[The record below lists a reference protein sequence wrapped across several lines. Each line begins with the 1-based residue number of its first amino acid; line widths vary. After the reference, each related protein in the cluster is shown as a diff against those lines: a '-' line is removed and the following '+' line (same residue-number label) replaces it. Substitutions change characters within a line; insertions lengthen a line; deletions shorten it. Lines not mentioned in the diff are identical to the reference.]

1 MPPHHNNQGL
11 RREHS
16 SNFDGDCFRSALRT
30 ELWRLKRLSWVE
42 TSHRQQL
49 DKAYGPSPDL
59 DVIPSGMNAFSAPD
73 AVARYADNPPRMVP
87 GYADMQ
93 RMAMLLLA
101 EHGPTDAKV
110 LVLGAGG
117 GLELKVFAE
126 SQPGWS
132 FDGVD
137 PSAAMLE
144 LARQTLGNLAD
155 RARLHE
161 GLIDNAPEGPFDG
174 AVCILTFHFIERAER
189 ARTLQEVRRRL
200 RPGAPFIVAHF
211 SIPQDRR
218 DLWLSRYAAFATASG
233 IDPAQAES
241 AKTEIGERL
250 PILSPEEDEALLRE
264 AGFTGVSLFYAGF
277 AFRGWVCSA

>member
-1 MPPHHNNQGL
+1 M
-11 RREHS
+11 
-16 SNFDGDCFRSALRT
+16 D
-30 ELWRLKRLSWVE
+30 
-42 TSHRQQL
+42 
-49 DKAYGPSPDL
+49 
-59 DVIPSGMNAFSAPD
+59 AFSDPD

-101 EHGPTDAKV
+101 ERVPAKAKV

-117 GLELKVFAE
+117 GLELKVFTE
-126 SQPGWS
+126 SQPEWS

-155 RARLHE
+155 RTRLHE

-174 AVCILTFHFIERAER
+174 AVCILTLHFIERAER

-211 SIPQDRR
+211 SIPQDER

-233 IDPAQAES
+233 IDRVQAES
-241 AKTEIGERL
+241 ARTGIADHL

-277 AFRGWVCSA
+277 TFRGWVCSA

>member
-1 MPPHHNNQGL
+1 M
-11 RREHS
+11 
-16 SNFDGDCFRSALRT
+16 D
-30 ELWRLKRLSWVE
+30 
-42 TSHRQQL
+42 
-49 DKAYGPSPDL
+49 
-59 DVIPSGMNAFSAPD
+59 AFSDPQ

-101 EHGPTDAKV
+101 ERAPDEAQV

-126 SQPGWS
+126 NRPGWS
-132 FDGVD
+132 FVGVD
-137 PSAAMLE
+137 PSAAMLD
-144 LARQTLGNLAD
+144 LARRTLGDLSV
-155 RARLHE
+155 RAHLHE
-161 GLIDNAPEGPFDG
+161 GLIDSAPQGPFDG
-174 AVCILTFHFIERAER
+174 ATCILTLHFIERPER

-200 RPGAPFIVAHF
+200 KPGAPFVVAHF
-211 SIPQDRR
+211 SIPQDER

-233 IDPAQAES
+233 IDRSQAKK
-241 AKTEIGERL
+241 AKTGIGERL

-277 AFRGWVCSA
+277 AFRGWVAWA